1 MATVDQWD
9 SQEGY
14 ISQGQVIGF
23 VELGT
28 AAVAGEPLG
37 FGTPAANKIVM
48 DLYTGEANGVGVC
61 LKSGGTGDK
70 VPVCFYGVCK
80 MLAFSVCTVGG
91 FVISAGTPGTTIT
104 YGAVTPLTA
113 EAGTTVYTMQGMQL
127 ARNNGTGTAFL
138 LGQCLQAGT
147 TVGNQLLVLIG
158 SGH

>member
-23 VELGT
+23 VTLDTACVAGDILGFT
-28 AAVAGEPLG
+28 AAAAGQQ
-37 FGTPAANKIVM
+37 NKICM
-48 DLYTGEANGVGVC
+48 SLYTGEANGVGVC
-61 LKSGGTGDK
+61 LKTGVTGDK

-80 MLAFSVCTVGG
+80 MLAFSVCTAGG
-91 FVISAGTPGTTIT
+91 FVSSCGTPGTTIT
-104 YGAVTPLTA
+104 YGAVTPVTA
-113 EAGTTVYTMQGMQL
+113 HTNADHW
-127 ARNNGTGTAFL
+127 ARLSSTGTAFI
-138 LGQCLQAGT
+138 LGQCLQNGT

>member
-9 SQEGY
+9 SQEGAY
-14 ISQGQVIGF
+14 ISQGRVIGY
-23 VELGT
+23 VTLGT
-28 AAVAGEPLG
+28 ACVAGDILG
-37 FGTPAANKIVM
+37 FAGTPAANKIVM

-61 LKSGGTGDK
+61 LKSGVTGDM

-80 MLAFSVCTVGG
+80 MLAFSVCTAGG
-91 FVISAGTPGTTIT
+91 FVSSSGTPGTTIT
-104 YGAVTPLTA
+104 YGAVTPVTA
-113 EAGTTVYTMQGMQL
+113 HTNADHW
-127 ARNNGTGTAFL
+127 ARLSSTGTAFI